1 MTKFSHHESCPE
13 CGSKD
18 NVGVWEDGHN
28 LPDVA
33 KSWLDQYGITDQ
45 EIRRLSIVYNKKT
58 RRLVLP
64 LLDKWGN
71 VLVYQQRKL
80 FEDDPKP
87 KYLTT
92 GGVNGVIWFPRPLD
106 DYPEI
111 DTVVVVE
118 DIVSAIKV
126 GRHIPCMPLL
136 GTNLPVNTAVRLSET
151 FSGLIV
157 WLDPDKKKEAHKLAI
172 QFSGVFER
180 TGTIWSEKDPKDY
193 SNADIISFAY

>member
-1 MTKFSHHESCPE
+1 
-13 CGSKD
+13 
-18 NVGVWEDGHN
+18 
-28 LPDVA
+28 
-33 KSWLDQYGITDQ
+33 
-45 EIRRLSIVYNKKT
+45 
-58 RRLVLP
+58 
-64 LLDKWGN
+64 
-71 VLVYQQRKL
+71 
-80 FEDDPKP
+80 
-87 KYLTT
+87 
-92 GGVNGVIWFPRPLD
+92 
-106 DYPEI
+106 
-111 DTVVVVE
+111 
-118 DIVSAIKV
+118 VSAIKV